1 MIVNFLL
8 SKQESKHSGLDRLLR
23 PEFPVT
29 ASEADAE
36 SEAPGKKPRQGI
48 TSDIIKELTDCN
60 ARLSGQRK
68 KRQVC
73 CQHLLF

>member
-1 MIVNFLL
+1 MIVFGMM
-8 SKQESKHSGLDRLLR
+8 SYSSCFKKSTS
-23 PEFPVT
+23 PAAP
-29 ASEADAE
+29 EADAE
-36 SEAPGKKPRQGI
+36 AEGPGKKLRQGI

-73 CQHLLF
+73 I

>member
-1 MIVNFLL
+1 MEKEWKGLKRVMTCIII
-8 SKQESKHSGLDRLLR
+8 SKNCTPR
-23 PEFPVT
+23 T
-29 ASEADAE
+29 APEADTE
-36 SEAPGKKPRQGI
+36 SEGPGKKPKQGI

-73 CQHLLF
+73 C